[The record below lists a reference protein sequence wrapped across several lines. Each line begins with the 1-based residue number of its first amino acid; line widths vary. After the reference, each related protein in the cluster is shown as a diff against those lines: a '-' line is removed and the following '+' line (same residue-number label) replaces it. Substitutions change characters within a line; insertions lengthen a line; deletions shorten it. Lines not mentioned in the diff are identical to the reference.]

1 MTTWTWMRLT
11 ASWWLL
17 RRAVKGTGWLLLGAT
32 LIAAWPLTLV
42 TAAGY
47 AAAWWRGWPTV
58 RLRRA
63 AYWALPGT
71 AIWVLT
77 QAGHDRAWRAAA
89 PTLGRS
95 TRRGWA
101 RPTR

>member
-32 LIAAWPLTLV
+32 LIAARPLTLV

-47 AAAWWRGWPTV
+47 AAAWWRG
-58 RLRRA
+58 
-63 AYWALPGT
+63 
-71 AIWVLT
+71 
-77 QAGHDRAWRAAA
+77 
-89 PTLGRS
+89 
-95 TRRGWA
+95 
-101 RPTR
+101 